1 MTNTELKQIRE
12 SLSLSKAQLAEKL
25 GITNMLLGR
34 YEKGSCAIPEKV
46 EKALNRLTAAAAEA
60 EKKAGEGDIPSLIK
74 NIRESLSLNKSAFA
88 RMIGVTPAMIGS
100 YESGKYKPKEE
111 ILRKIK
117 ELNPSSVEEKQ
128 ADAQVEENAPV
139 QAEEKAPAQIAEEA
153 PAQVKE
159 KIAAPTE
166 EKQKA
171 VSGRKKTA
179 VFIQSLMGGSI
190 TPEEILA
197 RIPEGAEKVYVKP
210 EENAAYWTKGDE
222 SGSVALW

>member
-117 ELNPSSVEEKQ
+117 
-128 ADAQVEENAPV
+128 
-139 QAEEKAPAQIAEEA
+139 
-153 PAQVKE
+153 
-159 KIAAPTE
+159 
-166 EKQKA
+166 
-171 VSGRKKTA
+171 
-179 VFIQSLMGGSI
+179 
-190 TPEEILA
+190 
-197 RIPEGAEKVYVKP
+197 
-210 EENAAYWTKGDE
+210 
-222 SGSVALW
+222 